1 MTNKIKKTLEIDTKI
16 DTSSLKVINEMIKD
30 LSLSFS
36 ETGDTMKSQMMD
48 ASTAVSNSFKEMS
61 QSMGV
66 AVNSDEIN
74 GRMLGVITALENLI
88 LTVDNLSGNNSA
100 GVFVGKITEM
110 SDSIIGEFDSVS
122 NSVVDI
128 IRLSS
133 KFGPFQDAFKKNE
146 KAIETFVVTVKSVRT
161 IVEII
166 ELCKSISSTLG
177 LVSTGANVAST
188 AMTSLGVSAS
198 SIYMLLGGVVVGA
211 IAALVVGVSEY
222 SRGIDNNINRL
233 KDKQD
238 ALKETEVAMENMA
251 TASKN
256 AYESDT
262 AQIDVQERY
271 LDAILGNIDATGQFV
286 GEKEKLAFWMG
297 ELNKSFPELN
307 MSYDEETG
315 KIATENGLLSE
326 NIGLVEDLI
335 AAKRA
340 QAYLDAY
347 QDEYTQNLKNQKDN
361 VEELSIA
368 QSRYNEL
375 MAEKKLAEENQTAF
389 DFSKYEEMGQL
400 ENYMSG
406 LKDQIKESN
415 EFIKEFESVGAMA
428 ANKDYEGANNL
439 INGGAVTLFDPV
451 KGEEQVVAL
460 KEQVGYIKS
469 ELDGLEQMKFE
480 NPEIG
485 DAFDARIK
493 ALGENYQ
500 IATEQV
506 ELARLEFN
514 SKFVETQEED
524 AIAQSTIYCENFET
538 VSNEK
543 MSGAGKT
550 SMDKF
555 RESSQEDLKLI
566 TYPEKEVI
574 IRAKYLGFKDG
585 ECGPSQGQS
594 SFDDTEPSFSVI
606 RPRWMIQE
614 GQSVFDEMQKGI
626 NPMQGIYSPIYNL
639 GTSNGE
645 SASINQTVNFNQPVT
660 TPSQTARAIRKVAQ
674 DIRKVK

>member
-1 MTNKIKKTLEIDTKI
+1 MTNKIKKTLEIDTKL

-469 ELDGLEQMKFE
+469 ELDGLEQMKLE

-585 ECGPSQGQS
+585 ECGPPQGQS

>member
-48 ASTAVSNSFKEMS
+48 ASTAVSNSFKEMN

-110 SDSIIGEFDSVS
+110 SDSIIGKFDSVS

-188 AMTSLGVSAS
+188 AMTALGVSAS
-198 SIYMLLGGVVVGA
+198 SVYMLLGGVVVGA

-335 AAKRA
+335 AAKKA

-460 KEQVGYIKS
+460 KEQVGSIKS
-469 ELDGLEQMKFE
+469 ELDGLEQMKLE

-538 VSNEK
+538 ISNEK
-543 MSGAGKT
+543 MSRAGKT

-574 IRAKYLGFKDG
+574 IRAKYLGFEDG

-594 SFDDTEPSFSVI
+594 SFDDAEPSFSVI

-614 GQSVFDEMQKGI
+614 GQSVFDEMQRGI